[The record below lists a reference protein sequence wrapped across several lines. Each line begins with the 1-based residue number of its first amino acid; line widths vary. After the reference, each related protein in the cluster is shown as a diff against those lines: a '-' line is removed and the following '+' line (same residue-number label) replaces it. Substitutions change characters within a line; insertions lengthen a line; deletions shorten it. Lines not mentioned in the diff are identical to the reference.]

1 MNELNDN
8 LPADFDDLSKHAP
21 LLDALRSKEA
31 GFVVPENYFT
41 ENAKIVDAK
50 TALPSQEGFTVPE
63 NYFEELAERILA
75 VVQLKNA
82 HDPSFGFVIPEN
94 YFEDLTERIAALTQ
108 LPNVTP
114 GESFAVPENYFDE
127 LNDSLQ
133 TKLALD
139 NVKQDDGFGVPE
151 NYFEKLSGKI
161 LSRVATEEL
170 QKNDDVPAGYFD
182 SLADRISQRIAEEE
196 QTDSHATERGR
207 VIVFAE
213 VVKRFA
219 RPAAIAA
226 SAALLIAVSL
236 WFLNRD
242 TTPEK
247 QLAKND
253 TTHPQSITPVVP
265 QPPQQPAVAQQPV
278 KDSVPQQQK
287 IAVVQPH
294 KKQRTV
300 NLPEPAPVKV
310 EKQDAMEQLDLIDE
324 TTVAGYVNGT
334 AEQSTEDSNTELLP
348 YLLDGTMDPSEY
360 INLIQDKK

>member
-31 GFVVPENYFT
+31 GFVVPENYFA
-41 ENAKIVDAK
+41 ENAALVDAK
-50 TALPSQEGFTVPE
+50 TVLPSQDGFAVPE

-82 HDPSFGFVIPEN
+82 HDPSSGFVIPEN
-94 YFEDLTERIAALTQ
+94 YFEELTERIATLTQ
-108 LPNVTP
+108 LTNVTP

-139 NVKQDDGFGVPE
+139 NVKQDDGFDVPE

-182 SLADRISQRIAEEE
+182 SLADRIAQRIAEE
-196 QTDSHATERGR
+196 QKDSSATERGR

-236 WFLNRD
+236 WFINRD

-265 QPPQQPAVAQQPV
+265 QQQQPAIAQQQV
-278 KDSVPQQQK
+278 NDSVPQQPK
-287 IAVVQPH
+287 IVAVQPH

-300 NLPEPAPVKV
+300 NHPEPVPVKV

-334 AEQSTEDSNTELLP
+334 AEQSTENSNTELLP
-348 YLLDGTMDPSEY
+348 YLLEGTTDPSEY

>member
-21 LLDALRSKEA
+21 LLDALRAKEA
-31 GFVVPENYFT
+31 GFVVPENYFA
-41 ENAKIVDAK
+41 ENAEAVNVK
-50 TALPSQEGFTVPE
+50 TVLPSQDGFAVPE
-63 NYFEELAERILA
+63 NYFETLAERILA

-82 HDPSFGFVIPEN
+82 HDPSSGFVIPEN
-94 YFEDLTERIAALTQ
+94 YFEELTERIAALTQ
-108 LPNVTP
+108 LPNVTS
-114 GESFAVPENYFDE
+114 GESFAVPENYFDA

-139 NVKQDDGFGVPE
+139 NVKQDAGFDVPE

-182 SLADRISQRIAEEE
+182 SLADRISQRIAAEE
-196 QTDSHATERGR
+196 QNDSSATERGR

-247 QLAKND
+247 QLAKTD
-253 TTHPQSITPVVP
+253 TMHPQQSAPVVP
-265 QPPQQPAVAQQPV
+265 QPQQPAIAQQPV
-278 KDSVPQQQK
+278 KDSIPQQQK
-287 IAVVQPH
+287 IAAVRPH
-294 KKQRTV
+294 KKTRTV

-324 TTVAGYVNGT
+324 TTVAGYVNGS
-334 AEQSTEDSNTELLP
+334 AEQSTENSNTELLP
-348 YLLDGTMDPSEY
+348 YLLDGTTDPSEY